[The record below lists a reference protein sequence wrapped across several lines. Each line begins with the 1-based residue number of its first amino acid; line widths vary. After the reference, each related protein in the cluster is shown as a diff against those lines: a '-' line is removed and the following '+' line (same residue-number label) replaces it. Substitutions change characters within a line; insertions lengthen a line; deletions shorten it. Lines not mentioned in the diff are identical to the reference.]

1 MSIKHNLI
9 KSDRMTGCASTLW
22 NPAGSSLASLELMGT
37 RTGKKEGNTRPE
49 SENEI
54 IAGKI
59 QHLERLL
66 EEAMS
71 DDITVGDKLRINN
84 NELQG
89 ALDLLASSLP
99 SRINEL
105 LFLLEEE
112 KVLRE
117 NLEAELTAT
126 TSRWRAEVEKL
137 ESLVDRLNEER
148 ASAREQISMLGGESP
163 RSKIEDLRRKIVEL
177 ETECESLRSI
187 IRNSQSRC

>member
-1 MSIKHNLI
+1 
-9 KSDRMTGCASTLW
+9 
-22 NPAGSSLASLELMGT
+22 MGT
-37 RTGKKEGNTRPE
+37 RTRGKEDNTR
-49 SENEI
+49 SVSDNEI

-84 NELQG
+84 NELRG

-105 LFLLEEE
+105 LFILEEE

-126 TSRWRAEVEKL
+126 TLRWRTEVGKL

-148 ASAREQISMLGGESP
+148 ASTREHTSMRGGESP
-163 RSKIEDLRRKIVEL
+163 RSKIEDLRRKVVEL

-187 IRNSQSRC
+187 IRNSESRF